1 MNVYTN
7 SSLKGASPPLDVSGC
22 ASEPIHIPGAIQPH
36 GALLAALA
44 NELLVTHASA
54 NLAAILGR
62 SVEAVLGRSLEN
74 AIGEEACLA
83 LLATGGGVT
92 PVPVYS
98 LSLPEGRMVYLR
110 AHRTGRHICVDM
122 EPLHAEPL
130 QGRSIFLATS
140 VVRTFQHA
148 ASVVELCELAVQGL
162 KAISGYDRVM
172 AYRFAEDGHG
182 EVIAEAR
189 EPSLN
194 ALLGQHYPAS
204 DIPPQAR
211 SQYLRQ
217 RVGAIANSSYT
228 PVPLCVDATLDDG
241 MPLDLTQSVLRSVSP
256 IHCEY
261 MRNMNTAA
269 SLTIGLNYGSDLW
282 GMLVCHHTKPRSS
295 GFELR
300 TAAGLIGQVV
310 SLLLVSMG
318 EAELLAQRLERNA
331 TLRALTERLAAPVP
345 LTEAFTQAEAELLHL
360 VGASGAVVRL
370 SGTLVFLG
378 RTPPLAI
385 ANTALAELE
394 SLGGDPVAFDDLSV
408 RHPDLAGCSNEAS
421 GALLLPLATGNDDV
435 ILWFR
440 PELERTIVW
449 GGNPAEHA
457 TPDPATAR
465 ISPRTSFAAWKEMVQ
480 GHSSPWTQA
489 NLALA
494 REVRIAVQAEIAKR
508 AQSALRESQAQLAL
522 IVEHSSDVII
532 LVGLDDIMSYVSPA
546 VERMLGWRPE
556 EMVRSTAL
564 RGNRPRDFV
573 HPDDQEVLLGTRE
586 ALKTNNAGEASVSF
600 RHLRSDGSW
609 LWVDGR
615 ARLHMSAD
623 ASVPTGY
630 VFTLRDATDRKAAE
644 IKLREALEQTE
655 RMAATDGLTGLA
667 NRQRFDAV
675 ADKEWRRCRREDKP
689 LSVLL
694 LDVDHF
700 KHFNDRYGHLEG
712 DGCLRAIASQLAAA
726 ARRPGDLAAR
736 YGGEEFLILMP
747 DTDAHGSRLMAE
759 RVRDLVLDLAIA
771 HEGSPAP
778 GVVTVSIGVATA
790 RPKHP
795 ESGPKNFSALLAAAD
810 TALYQ
815 AKSAGRNRVVIAG
828 E

>member
-1 MNVYTN
+1 
-7 SSLKGASPPLDVSGC
+7 
-22 ASEPIHIPGAIQPH
+22 
-36 GALLAALA
+36 
-44 NELLVTHASA
+44 
-54 NLAAILGR
+54 
-62 SVEAVLGRSLEN
+62 
-74 AIGEEACLA
+74 
-83 LLATGGGVT
+83 
-92 PVPVYS
+92 
-98 LSLPEGRMVYLR
+98 
-110 AHRTGRHICVDM
+110 
-122 EPLHAEPL
+122 
-130 QGRSIFLATS
+130 
-140 VVRTFQHA
+140 
-148 ASVVELCELAVQGL
+148 
-162 KAISGYDRVM
+162 
-172 AYRFAEDGHG
+172 
-182 EVIAEAR
+182 
-189 EPSLN
+189 
-194 ALLGQHYPAS
+194 
-204 DIPPQAR
+204 
-211 SQYLRQ
+211 
-217 RVGAIANSSYT
+217 
-228 PVPLCVDATLDDG
+228 
-241 MPLDLTQSVLRSVSP
+241 
-256 IHCEY
+256 
-261 MRNMNTAA
+261 
-269 SLTIGLNYGSDLW
+269 
-282 GMLVCHHTKPRSS
+282 
-295 GFELR
+295 
-300 TAAGLIGQVV
+300 
-310 SLLLVSMG
+310 
-318 EAELLAQRLERNA
+318 
-331 TLRALTERLAAPVP
+331 
-345 LTEAFTQAEAELLHL
+345 
-360 VGASGAVVRL
+360 
-370 SGTLVFLG
+370 
-378 RTPPLAI
+378 
-385 ANTALAELE
+385 
-394 SLGGDPVAFDDLSV
+394 
-408 RHPDLAGCSNEAS
+408 
-421 GALLLPLATGNDDV
+421 
-435 ILWFR
+435 
-440 PELERTIVW
+440 VW

-564 RGNRPRDFV
+564 RGNTPRDFV

-623 ASVPTGY
+623 ATVPTGY

-694 LDVDHF
+694 LDADHF

-759 RVRDLVLDLAIA
+759 GVRDLVLDLAIA